1 MHTNAFDAVAR
12 TSLLT
17 AAIRGRES
25 TQPHRLYEDP
35 YASTLCGAEGLALL
49 EQIEAITGANRG
61 AAYTDGRKLP
71 STLDYNA
78 IRTRFLD
85 DWLLGTLARTGFDQV
100 VIAAAGMDT
109 RPYRLTWPHPLTVY
123 EIDRAAVLDFKQ
135 SRLAGNDPAP
145 GITRRLVHAD
155 LVADDWRVALLAAG
169 FDATKP
175 AAWIVEGLLYYL
187 PPECVERLLA
197 QLRDFCAVD
206 SRVAADLVNDI
217 ALNAP
222 STRQLMAL
230 YAEWGSPW
238 LSGSSEPE
246 RLFERYGFDVTAV
259 QPGEPGADYGRW
271 PDPVAARD
279 VPGIPR
285 VFYVHG
291 RRV

>member
-1 MHTNAFDAVAR
+1 MHTNGFDAVAR

-17 AAIRGRES
+17 AAIRSQET

-35 YASTLCGAEGLALL
+35 YASTLCGTEGLALL
-49 EQIEAITGANRG
+49 DQIEQITSANRA
-61 AAYTDGRKLP
+61 AAYADGRKLP

-85 DWLLGTLARTGFDQV
+85 DWLTGSLVETGFDQV

-109 RPYRLTWPHPLTVY
+109 RSYRLRWPHPVTVY

-135 SRLAGNDPAP
+135 DRLAGHSPAA
-145 GITRRLVHAD
+145 GVTRRLVRAD
-155 LVADDWRVALLAAG
+155 LMDDDWRTALVAAG
-169 FDATKP
+169 FDAARP
-175 AAWIVEGLLYYL
+175 AAWMVEGLLYYL
-187 PPECVERLLA
+187 PDAGVHGFLA
-197 QLRDFCAVD
+197 QLRDFCVAG
-206 SRVAADLVNDI
+206 SRVAADLVNEI
-217 ALNAP
+217 ALDAP

-246 RLFERYGFDVTAV
+246 KLFEWYGFDVVAV
-259 QPGEPGADYGRW
+259 QPGEPGAHYGRW
-271 PDPVAARD
+271 SDSVAARD

-291 RRV
+291 SRV